1 MTKDTLQVDKALF
14 LKIAKGYDNL
24 KKQVD
29 HLESHLHD
37 DLALDAPVPKGFFF
51 TASFET
57 PVSPD
62 KQKIYMDQFRFFV
75 CQRSEEHTSELQSRL
90 HLVCRLLLEKKK

>member
-1 MTKDTLQVDKALF
+1 MTKDTIQVDKTLF
-14 LKIAKGYDNL
+14 LKIAKGYDTL

-37 DLALDAPVPKGFFF
+37 DLALDVPVPKGFFF

-62 KQKIYMDQFRFFV
+62 KQKVYMDQFRA
-75 CQRSEEHTSELQSRL
+75 ELMSVLKQYGVLNFEGSYT
-90 HLVCRLLLEKKK
+90 K